1 MHEELEYTEN
11 HVIVLGYGDVGRRVV
26 KRLTKAGVL
35 FVVIDTDERV
45 FQDADFSY
53 MVGDAASESVLKKAG
68 VKHASTV
75 IMIME
80 DDSDII
86 FSILVTRRQNPN
98 CVILARANNIQSID
112 KMYKAGSDYVA
123 SLTIISG
130 QMLGRI
136 TTLPY
141 DQPLREETMMMYEG
155 IEIEKY
161 TVSSTSALVGKT
173 LIELDLNN
181 SIGLAVI
188 GIRID
193 DVAISDIDPAITITE
208 GMTLAVLGNEEQI
221 EQFRKRFVR

>member
-1 MHEELEYTEN
+1 MYEELEYIEN
-11 HVIVLGYGDVGRRVV
+11 HIIVLGYGDVGRRVI
-26 KRLTKAGVL
+26 KHLTRAGVL
-35 FVVIDTDERV
+35 FVVIDSDESV
-45 FQDADFSY
+45 FQDADFPY
-53 MVGDAASESVLKKAG
+53 MIGDAASESVLKKVG

-75 IMIME
+75 IMTME

-86 FSILVTRRQNPN
+86 FSILVTRRENPN
-98 CVILARANNIQSID
+98 CVILARANNIQSVD
-112 KMYKAGSDYVA
+112 KMYKAGADYVA

-136 TTLPY
+136 ATLPY

-161 TVSSTSALVGKT
+161 TVSSASAMVGKT
-173 LIELDLNN
+173 LIELDLRN
-181 SIGLAVI
+181 SIGLAII

-193 DVAISDIDPAITITE
+193 DEAVSDIDPAITITE

>member
-1 MHEELEYTEN
+1 MHEELEYIDN
-11 HVIVLGYGDVGRRVV
+11 HVIVLGYGDVGRQVV

-35 FVVIDTDERV
+35 FVVIDTDEKV
-45 FQDADFSY
+45 FHDVDFSY
-53 MVGDAASESVLKKAG
+53 IIGDAASESVLKKAG

-75 IMIME
+75 IIIME

-86 FSILVTRRQNPN
+86 FSTLVARRQNPN

-112 KMYKAGSDYVA
+112 KIYKAGADYVA

-155 IEIEKY
+155 IKIEKY
-161 TVSSTSALVGKT
+161 TVGSASALVGKT
-173 LIELDLNN
+173 LIELDLGN
-181 SIGLAVI
+181 SIGLAII

-193 DVAISDIDPAITITE
+193 DEAISDIDPAITITE

-221 EQFRKRFVR
+221 EQFRKKFVR